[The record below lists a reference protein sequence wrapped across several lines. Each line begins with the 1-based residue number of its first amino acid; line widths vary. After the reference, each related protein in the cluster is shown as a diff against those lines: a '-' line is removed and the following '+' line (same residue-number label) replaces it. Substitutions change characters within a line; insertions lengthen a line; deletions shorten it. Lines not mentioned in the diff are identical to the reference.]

1 MDYALKNPAEVFPA
15 VATQTGTDPEFF
27 KAWFT
32 RFSDFPV
39 LLTQNDMKAIEL
51 LWKRSVELDI
61 LKTVPPVAD
70 TIWKP
75 AVVN

>member
-15 VATQTGTDPEFF
+15 VAKATNTDPEFF

-32 RFSDFPV
+32 RYSDFPV
-39 LLTQNDMKAIEL
+39 LLTQNDIKAIEL
-51 LWKRSVELDI
+51 LWKRAVELDI
-61 LKTVPPVAD
+61 LKAAPPVMD

-75 AVVN
+75 AVTN